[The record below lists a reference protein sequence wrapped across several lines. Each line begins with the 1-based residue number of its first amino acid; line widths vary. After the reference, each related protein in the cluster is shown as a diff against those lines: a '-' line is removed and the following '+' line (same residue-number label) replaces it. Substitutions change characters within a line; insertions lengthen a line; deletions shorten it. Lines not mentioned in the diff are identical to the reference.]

1 MAQFGKRENL
11 QHDPVSRESEALA
24 VVEKNWPKYLTLLAA
39 ALLVIYL
46 VHGILTSNGN
56 YGSLLWTV
64 PPGLI
69 LIAVLYLSFR
79 GLQNEQRQL
88 AEKRQVLARHPQL
101 YFLGG
106 AAGLAWF
113 GLTSGATIGA
123 MLRED
128 WRTAL
133 GIGVM
138 TDLNAPQSLWMQAA
152 ESTGAG
158 LVAAYSIAKGLE
170 WWKGRVA

>member
-11 QHDPVSRESEALA
+11 QHDPISRESEALV
-24 VVEKNWPKYLTLLAA
+24 VVENNWPKYLTLLAA

-46 VHGILTSNGN
+46 VHGILTGNGN
-56 YGSLLWTV
+56 YWSLLWTI
-64 PPGLI
+64 PPGII

-79 GLQNEQRQL
+79 GLQNEHRQQ
-88 AEKRQVLARHPQL
+88 AEKRRVLARHPQL
-101 YFLGG
+101 YFLGA

-113 GLTSGATIGA
+113 GLTSGATVGD

-133 GIGVM
+133 GFGVF
-138 TDLNAPQSLWMQAA
+138 TGLNAPQSLWMQAA
-152 ESTGAG
+152 ESMGAG
-158 LVAAYSIAKGLE
+158 LVAAYGIAKGLE
-170 WWKGRVA
+170 WWKGRSA